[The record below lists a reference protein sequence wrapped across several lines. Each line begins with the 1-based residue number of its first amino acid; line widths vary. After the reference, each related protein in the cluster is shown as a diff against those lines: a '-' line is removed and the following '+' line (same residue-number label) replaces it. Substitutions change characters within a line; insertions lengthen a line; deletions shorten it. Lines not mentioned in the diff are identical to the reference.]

1 MLSRLGHV
9 PWNSVASQVYL
20 RTIQMWVRLE
30 KMISPS
36 KQVGLKVSIP
46 ILCGQLTRFQW
57 NKHKSVFEKWFW
69 YIHLEKC
76 NTLCLYKSNNFV
88 ITNVQIVLL
97 FGLKKGIFLFS
108 LFCFILLTSANLRN
122 YNEKTWEKL
131 SLYFKSNKIL
141 QYCWTFSTLMQTKVQ
156 FTNVCCK
163 F

>member
-97 FGLKKGIFLFS
+97 FGLKKVDFYSHFFVLFYS
-108 LFCFILLTSANLRN
+108 LPETCKITMKKHGKNCLYISNLIKFCSIAGLFQL
-122 YNEKTWEKL
+122 
-131 SLYFKSNKIL
+131 
-141 QYCWTFSTLMQTKVQ
+141 
-156 FTNVCCK
+156 
-163 F
+163 